1 MVVDILVKV
10 DEEEGVVGIV
20 KGFSG
25 VLGKMV
31 ERVPAMMNNLLNLN
45 SLMYVPVVNVV
56 GCDEEENELV
66 IGDDVTMVVVEP
78 KQDI

>member
-31 ERVPAMMNNLLNLN
+31 EWVPAMMNNLLNLN
-45 SLMYVPVVNVV
+45 SLMYVPVVNNV
-56 GCDEEENELV
+56 GYDEEENELI